1 MDLSTVDDLYE
12 EEDEEE
18 DEEDARQR
26 RRRRRLVDSVSC
38 LLDLKAASEATK
50 ATSPLAALLMGTR
63 RSFKLR
69 RRGRGILTG
78 SNKLRRHGRQGMVG
92 SMTNLSLSSSS
103 STASPPRS
111 SPSAS
116 CPPPVSCLNFPP

>member
-1 MDLSTVDDLYE
+1 MDLSNVDDLYG

-50 ATSPLAALLMGTR
+50 VTSPLVALLMGTR

-78 SNKLRRHGRQGMVG
+78 SNKLRRHGRHGMIG

-103 STASPPRS
+103 STTSPRI

-116 CPPPVSCLNFPP
+116 CPPPVSLNFPL

>member
-1 MDLSTVDDLYE
+1 MDLSNVDDLYE
-12 EEDEEE
+12 EEDEE
-18 DEEDARQR
+18 DARQ

-38 LLDLKAASEATK
+38 LLDLKAASEAPK
-50 ATSPLAALLMGTR
+50 VTSPLVAFLMGTR

-69 RRGRGILTG
+69 RRGRGILTV
-78 SNKLRRHGRQGMVG
+78 SNLRRGRRHGTIG

-103 STASPPRS
+103 STTSPRS

-116 CPPPVSCLNFPP
+116 CPPPVSLNFPP